1 MLDLTP
7 LQDTIASLERA
18 IAVGKQVHC
27 AEASI
32 QEVVRA
38 GIIQNFEIVYEMC
51 WKFMQRWLRVNQ
63 PNDVD
68 HVRTRKDLFRLAAR
82 YQLIRDPQAWFL
94 YGEARNLTSHT
105 YQKAQATKIYH
116 LAPQFLLDAQFLLH
130 QIECTND

>member
-18 IAVGKQVHC
+18 IAVGKQVHNTDF
-27 AEASI
+27 AV
-32 QEVVRA
+32 QEVVQA
-38 GIIQNFEIVYEMC
+38 GIIQNFEMVYEMC

-68 HVRTRKDLFRLAAR
+68 HMRTRKDLFRLAAKH
-82 YQLIRDPQAWFL
+82 QLIRDPQAWFL
-94 YGEARNLTSHT
+94 YGEARNLTAHT

-116 LAPQFLLDAQFLLH
+116 LAPQFLLDAQFLLQ
-130 QIECTND
+130 QIERMND